1 MGEYTHQVPEPVRGH
16 LRALIAPAGLADNP
30 EAQALLERG
39 WVEKYDAF
47 LRHTAEHDMVAAEW
61 FDAQNPGGALAMT
74 YSGSVVSVGPII
86 DRERGVAY
94 ASIGIR
100 KDVPQLSV
108 SQGCALEAD
117 LKLGEPARFSS
128 GSIERTSPL
137 FAIAIFQTV
146 LEAHA
151 ENAALVEVTE
161 MLTERF
167 IQINRETIPG

>member
-1 MGEYTHQVPEPVRGH
+1 MAEYSHEVPEPVRSH
-16 LRALIAPAGLADNP
+16 LRSLIAPAGLAENAD
-30 EAQALLERG
+30 AQALLERG
-39 WVEKYDAF
+39 WVEKHEAF

-61 FDAQNPGGALAMT
+61 FHAKNPGGALAMT
-74 YSGSVVSVGPII
+74 YSGSVVSVGPIM
-86 DRERGVAY
+86 DGGRGVAY

-108 SQGCALEAD
+108 TQGCALDAD
-117 LKLGEPARFSS
+117 MKVGEPARFSS

-137 FAIAIFQTV
+137 FAVAIFQTV

-151 ENAALVEVTE
+151 ENDALVAVTE

-167 IQINRETIPG
+167 IQINRDTIPG